1 MESNEDNTAHA
12 NVTEPLE
19 KEADM
24 APKRKRRDPI
34 IKNHTRILVP
44 EELYWLLEELNPV
57 YAAIILVLIHTG
69 MRVTEFW
76 DFVDHPSWYKPSRH
90 CISLPKGAI
99 KKDKC
104 VYKERDI
111 ILTEEGCKC
120 VETLLGMSNIKKVS
134 RTAMREAMMLAAEKT
149 IGSQG
154 VSPKSCRK
162 TAISWLVRINQD
174 KHLYI
179 ASSAGH
185 TLETMKINYLGIAFK
200 KEDIES
206 MRIFFKGWGE

>member
-1 MESNEDNTAHA
+1 MESNGDNIAHA
-12 NVTEPLE
+12 DVTKPLKQE
-19 KEADM
+19 TGIV
-24 APKRKRRDPI
+24 PKRVRRDPI
-34 IKNHTRILVP
+34 IKNKTRILVP
-44 EELYWLLEELNPV
+44 EELFWLLEELNPV
-57 YAAIILVLIHTG
+57 YAAIVLVLVHTS

-76 DFVDHPSWYKPSRH
+76 DFLEHPSWYKPSRH
-90 CISLPKGAI
+90 CISLPRGAI

-120 VETLLGMSNIKKVS
+120 VETLLGMPNIKKVS
-134 RTAMREAMMLAAEKT
+134 RTAMREAMRLAAEKT
-149 IGSQG
+149 IGAEG

-162 TAISWLVRINQD
+162 TGISWLVRVYKD

-200 KEDIES
+200 KEDFEP
-206 MRIFFKGWGE
+206 MKLFFKGWGE